1 MKEGKSFPRYRKADG
16 KEVVDD
22 LSKELLS
29 ASEAKGMSH
38 QEQVEAVEVEWQ
50 NFVDHELP
58 ALTAEILEV
67 LK

>member
-38 QEQVEAVEVEWQ
+38 QEQVEAVACRDVEFDAL
-50 NFVDHELP
+50 FVHEACDL
-58 ALTAEILEV
+58 ILYTRS
-67 LK
+67 